1 MIKPQ
6 VDFSSLLAVFVKK
19 KKKNNRN
26 NNLKVIVKISLE
38 KVNLNRKYKYLN
50 ILAIRF

>member
-19 KKKNNRN
+19 KNQRN
-26 NNLKVIVKISLE
+26 NKLKVIVKISLE
-38 KVNLNRKYKYLN
+38 SQFKQE
-50 ILAIRF
+50 I